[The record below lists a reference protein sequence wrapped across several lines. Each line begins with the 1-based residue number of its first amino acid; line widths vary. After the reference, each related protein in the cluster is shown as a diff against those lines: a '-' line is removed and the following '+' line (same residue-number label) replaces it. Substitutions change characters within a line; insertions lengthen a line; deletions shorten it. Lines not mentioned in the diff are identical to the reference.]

1 MTPPSFKPGS
11 LSSDPLTHAE
21 VFARMKARLKTVE
34 IVDTDGV
41 VRTPL
46 AALSATD
53 LSDPTLALLEAWSAT
68 ADIVGF
74 YQDRILNEAYLATAV
89 EKRSLDILG
98 RSVGFDAPAFISAAA
113 TLGVVVA
120 DGAKAPIVLPAGT
133 AFQSTPASAGA
144 QPCVFETYG
153 ALTAAQDRSRLRPR
167 QTTQGPEVLRPAS
180 TGALLAGTNLGL
192 TVGGAL
198 LLVLEKDPAAGRNQ
212 PEWVIVTL
220 TQVSV
225 NTVLN
230 YTKVGWRTKLSD
242 LWSAAG
248 WSDLPAAG
256 AAQLDLYGMQL
267 TARLFGYNAP
277 DWKKQPFSVQIANTP
292 AGHNPFEYADWP
304 DFGVNYEQL
313 RLQSVFPKVVPG
325 SKLVVK
331 SVDTNIYGEVGSA
344 ALETYA
350 DYGMSGQVT
359 VITPTDTNTFT
370 RDIGHKLQPPRYG
383 HTATVLSDG
392 VTVVIVGG
400 ADPGGLPLSNIEV
413 FDARTQLLTLA
424 GDLDHPRTGHS
435 ATLIGDTIVIIGGQG
450 AAGQAWPDAV
460 VGITVTKSG
469 VAVNPM
475 KTAGL
480 PSPRAQHEATPLP
493 SGDEILVSGGVGPGD
508 DGDLVALASVLR
520 FSPTKG
526 WSAAGDMLR
535 PRVGHSATVC
545 PVIQGPAG
553 APPPTDAFTVVFACG
568 WDGSTYWSDVEV
580 FDAASE
586 APSKALFPLKA
597 LPGGGEGTPVT
608 AGRAYHRAT
617 AIGGGV
623 LLTGGETA
631 DGVTDECWTVYCQA
645 YWAPQ
650 GETDKRRRPYYGPV
664 PVIAPAAP
672 LLQPRSRHVAV
683 SDDNGSVIVLGG
695 SVGEAGATRAVEQLR
710 LISGQPTPPGPPPK
724 PPLDRR
730 RGRVAR
736 QPQSSPGRLRFTAVA
751 ADDAPSIPNGG
762 VFVASPREPLPAPQ
776 ADAAA
781 AVLSESRI
789 FLCGGRDG
797 GKTLDVAFIYDMD
810 ARRFVQTGGPF
821 FVNPDTLA
829 PTTSTAL
836 ADGTILLT
844 GCGAITSASETPLA
858 WTYDPATNLAT
869 EIGSR
874 MSDLRLLGAATLL
887 QNGTVLLTGG
897 INPLDGATAVGSIDI
912 YDPTRRTFQKV
923 GTLKTA
929 RCDHTATLLPN
940 GKVLIVGGWIDGT
953 GPTATAELF
962 DPATMTLSQV
972 TTTLPTA
979 VYGHAATRLLSG
991 DVLITGGFQDSEQDF
1006 APSTQAVI
1014 YNTFE
1019 DAFAPLPAPMIN
1031 GRAFHTSTRLD
1042 DERGRVLLT
1051 GSLAENGST
1060 SATAELFDPVSM
1072 TFSAT
1077 ASMQRPRAYHGAI
1090 LTPDGQVMVAGGD
1103 IPQAPG
1109 TTPSTA
1115 EFFQLQSPPPPDG
1128 QPEDNRFID
1137 FTILPIRTPPQNA
1150 PLVGWECPTTP
1161 VYVKGSGIF
1170 IFGQSTDPAT
1180 AQVFAPGVRY
1190 VTDPPSAS
1198 ATPRD
1203 TLVYA
1208 QSEPLSLTP
1217 PIDTTPVQGDGLD
1230 LIGVSPSL
1238 AVGDRLLVTG
1248 LPPFALCE
1256 VQMRVVAQDVLIPVG
1271 DAVLIHAV
1279 EVPETAQ
1286 AGGLWRA
1293 TLMSGVTA
1301 QITTAPFVQTGE
1313 GTPSVLRFLAG
1324 DGKEIGDVPAALV
1337 DTLPRATQAEVA
1349 VVKTIET
1356 RPDGSLTTVTFEAP
1370 LEHVYDRTTM
1380 TVYGNVVDVTQG
1392 QAVTGEILGG
1402 GDASRPFQT
1411 FTLAR
1416 APLTRIADPA
1426 GRINDSLEIRVDDIV
1441 WTPIRSLADAK
1452 PSERRYM
1459 LSVDTFGRGRV
1470 TFGDGVHGARLPTG
1484 ENNVTASYRVGAG
1497 PGGDVPAQ
1505 SLTKPPS
1512 QIAGISA
1519 VANPLAATGG
1529 VGAVLPAPRRRLIP
1543 NSTLDLD
1550 RVVTLED
1557 VYTFAS
1563 GYADVAKADLAW
1575 LPPYLPDAP
1584 MTAVLSIAAPDGEA
1598 PDPEAPSLTSLR
1610 NAIVAAAAPGA
1621 DILLLP
1627 YEPTLFNLTCT
1638 LWFDAGADA
1647 TAAVDAAGAALRRR
1661 YGFSGQG
1668 FGQAVRASEIQR
1680 LLQGVD
1686 GVQRASVDS
1695 LRYATANSD
1704 TSPKLPAS
1712 PARRTIGGRIEAAQ
1726 ILLLNTLP
1734 GGLILNRGTG
1744 G

>member
-1 MTPPSFKPGS
+1 MTPPSFKRGS
-11 LSSDPLTHAE
+11 LSLGPQTHAE

-34 IVDTDGV
+34 IIDTDGV

-74 YQDRILNEAYLATAV
+74 YQDRILNEAYLPTAV

-98 RSVGFDAPAFISAAA
+98 RSVGFDAPAFISAAT

-133 AFQSTPASAGA
+133 AFQSTPAAAGA
-144 QPCVFETYG
+144 ETCVFETYG

-167 QTTQGPEVLRPAS
+167 QTTQGPEVLRPDS
-180 TGALLAGTNLGL
+180 VGALLAGTNLGL

-198 LLVLEKDPAAGRNQ
+198 LLVLEKDPKAGRDQ

-220 TQVSV
+220 TDVSV

-230 YTKVGWRTKLSD
+230 YTQVGWRAKLSD
-242 LWSAAG
+242 LWSGAG
-248 WSDLPAAG
+248 WSDLPADS

-292 AGHNPFEYADWP
+292 AGHNPFEYSDWP
-304 DFGVNYEQL
+304 DFGVTYDQL
-313 RLQSVFPKVVPG
+313 RLQSVYPKVVPG

-344 ALETYA
+344 VPETYA

-359 VITPTDTNTFT
+359 VITPTDTNTFA

-400 ADPGGLPLSNIEV
+400 TDSGGLPLSSIEL
-413 FDARTQLLTLA
+413 FDARTQLLTPA

-435 ATLIGDTIVIIGGQG
+435 ATLIDDTVVIIGGQG
-450 AAGQAWPDAV
+450 AADQAWPDTV
-460 VGITVTKSG
+460 VGITVTKGG

-480 PSPRAQHEATPLP
+480 PSPRAQHQATLLP
-493 SGDEILVSGGVGPGD
+493 SGAEILISGGVGPGP
-508 DGDLVALASVLR
+508 GAGGAVALASVVR
-520 FSPTKG
+520 YSPTKG
-526 WSAAGDMLR
+526 WTAAGDMLR
-535 PRVGHSATVC
+535 PRVGHSATLC
-545 PVIQGPAG
+545 PVIQGPEG
-553 APPPTDAFTVVFACG
+553 PPPPLDAFTVVFACG
-568 WDGSTYWSDVEV
+568 WDGSTYWSDIEV
-580 FDAASE
+580 FDVSGR
-586 APSKALFPLKA
+586 APSKALFPMGVSA
-597 LPGGGEGTPVT
+597 VGRAFHQATMVGGGL
-608 AGRAYHRAT
+608 
-617 AIGGGV
+617 

-631 DGVTDECWTVYCQA
+631 DGVTGECWTVYCQA
-645 YWAPQ
+645 YWAPH
-650 GETDKRRRPYYGPV
+650 GDTGRRRWSYFGPV

-683 SDDNGSVIVLGG
+683 SDDDGSVIVLGG
-695 SVGEAGATRAVEQLR
+695 SVGEAGATRSVEQLR
-710 LISGQPTPPGPPPK
+710 LTSSQPQPPGPPPK
-724 PPLDRR
+724 PPLERR

-736 QPQSSPGRLRFTAVA
+736 RASSAPERLRFTAVT
-751 ADDAPSIPNGG
+751 ADEAPSIPNGG
-762 VFVASPREPLPAPQ
+762 VFVSSPRAPLPAPE

-781 AVLSESRI
+781 AVLSDNRI

-797 GKTLDVAFIYDMD
+797 GKTLDAAFIYDID
-810 ARRFVQTGGPF
+810 ARRFLQTAGPF

-829 PTTSTAL
+829 PTTTTAL

-844 GCGAITSASETPLA
+844 GCGTITSTAETPLA

-874 MSDLRLLGAATLL
+874 MSDVRLLGAATLL

-897 INPLDGATAVGSIDI
+897 IRPQSSATAVGSIDI

-923 GTLKTA
+923 ATLQTP

-940 GKVLIVGGWIDGT
+940 GKVLIVGGWIDT
-953 GPTATAELF
+953 SGPTALAELF

-972 TTTLPTA
+972 STTLPVA
-979 VYGHAATRLLSG
+979 VYGHAATQLLSG
-991 DVLITGGFQDSEQDF
+991 DVLITGGFQDTSQDLE
-1006 APSTQAVI
+1006 PSAQAVI

-1019 DAFAPLPAPMIN
+1019 DAFAPLSAPMVN
-1031 GRAFHTSTRLD
+1031 ARVFHTSTRLD
-1042 DERGRVLLT
+1042 DVRGRVLLT
-1051 GSLAENGST
+1051 GSLESDGST

-1077 ASMQRPRAYHGAI
+1077 APMQRPRAYHGAI

-1103 IPQAPG
+1103 IPHATG
-1109 TTPSTA
+1109 LVPSTA
-1115 EFFQLQSPPPPDG
+1115 EFFQLESPPPPDG
-1128 QPEDNRFID
+1128 QPENNGFVD
-1137 FTILPIRTPPQNA
+1137 FTVLPIRTPPQNA
-1150 PLVGWECPTTP
+1150 VLEGWECPTTP
-1161 VYVKGSGIF
+1161 IYVKGSGVF
-1170 IFGQSTDPAT
+1170 FFGQSTDAAT

-1190 VTDPPSAS
+1190 VTDPPAAS

-1208 QSEPLSLTP
+1208 QSEPLALTP
-1217 PIDTTPVQGDGLD
+1217 PIDPTPVMGDSLD
-1230 LIGVSPSL
+1230 LLGVSPSL
-1238 AVGDRLLVTG
+1238 GVGDRLLVTG
-1248 LPPFALCE
+1248 FAPFALCQ
-1256 VQMRVVAQDVLIPVG
+1256 VQMQVVAQETLIPVG

-1279 EVPETAQ
+1279 EVPETPQ
-1286 AGGLWRA
+1286 AAGLWKA

-1301 QITTAPFVQTGE
+1301 LITTAPFLQTG
-1313 GTPSVLRFLAG
+1313 PDAPPAVLRFLAG
-1324 DGKEIGDVPAALV
+1324 DGKDIGDVPAALV
-1337 DTLPRATQAEVA
+1337 ATLPRSTQAEVA
-1349 VVKTIET
+1349 VIKTIQT
-1356 RPDGSLTTVTFEAP
+1356 QPDGSLTTLTFEAP
-1370 LEHVYDRTTM
+1370 LEQVYDRTTM

-1392 QAVTGEILGG
+1392 QTVTGEILGG
-1402 GDASRPFQT
+1402 GDASAPFQS

-1416 APLTRIADPA
+1416 APLTRVADPT

-1441 WTPIRSLADAK
+1441 WTPIRSLADAG

-1459 LSVDTFGRGRV
+1459 LSIDTFGRGRV

-1484 ENNVTASYRVGAG
+1484 ENNVTARYRVGAG
-1497 PGGDVPAQ
+1497 SGGDTPAQ

-1519 VANPLAATGG
+1519 VANPLATTGG

-1550 RVVTLED
+1550 RIVTLDD
-1557 VYTFAS
+1557 VYTFAT

-1575 LPPYLPDAP
+1575 LPPHLLGAP
-1584 MTAVLSIAAPDGEA
+1584 MTAVLSVAGPGGEA

-1610 NAIVAAAAPGA
+1610 NAVAAAARPDC
-1621 DILLLP
+1621 DIQLLP
-1627 YEPTLFNLTCT
+1627 YDPTPFNLTCT
-1638 LWFDAGADA
+1638 VWFDPGADA
-1647 TAAVDAAGAALRRR
+1647 TAVIGAAGAALKRR

-1668 FGQAVRASEIQR
+1668 FGQAVRASEVQR
-1680 LLQGVD
+1680 LLQNLD
-1686 GVQRASVDS
+1686 GVRRASVDS
-1695 LRYATANSD
+1695 LRYAATDSD
-1704 TSPKLPAS
+1704 TSPTLRAR
-1712 PARRTIGGRIEAAQ
+1712 PARRIINGQIEAAQ

-1734 GGLILNRGTG
+1734 GGLTLNRGTG
-1744 G
+1744 